1 MSFSVTSRRR
11 GSSPLTRGKHVTDVT
26 RARRCGLI
34 PAHAGK
40 TRGWSVV
47 PQASGAHPRSRGE
60 NSSRVNG
67 KPALQGSSPLT
78 RGKQTPWGEWA
89 YALRLIP
96 AHAGKT
102 RAGGPHDGGLGAHPR
117 SRGEN
122 CSTNC
127 PSTQTSGS
135 SPLTRGKPWTTATRR
150 FPARL
155 IPAHAGKTRHVARAV
170 QKVRAHPRSRG
181 ENNRSPCGWIRA
193 SGSSPLTRGK
203 PHTPRPSS
211 RASRL
216 IPAHAGK
223 TPSPHRLPD
232 S

>member
-1 MSFSVTSRRR
+1 MVARGSSPLTRGKRLREDVGAGAVRLIPAHAGKTSSRTSGRRRPSAHPRSRGENIVSFSVTSRRR
-11 GSSPLTRGKHVTDVT
+11 GSSPLTRGKYVTDVT

-102 RAGGPHDGGLGAHPR
+102 WTAWSRSWRGPAHPR

-122 CSTNC
+122 SVIA
-127 PSTQTSGS
+127 
-135 SPLTRGKPWTTATRR
+135 SP
-150 FPARL
+150 
-155 IPAHAGKTRHVARAV
+155 
-170 QKVRAHPRSRG
+170 
-181 ENNRSPCGWIRA
+181 
-193 SGSSPLTRGK
+193 
-203 PHTPRPSS
+203 
-211 RASRL
+211 
-216 IPAHAGK
+216 
-223 TPSPHRLPD
+223 
-232 S
+232 